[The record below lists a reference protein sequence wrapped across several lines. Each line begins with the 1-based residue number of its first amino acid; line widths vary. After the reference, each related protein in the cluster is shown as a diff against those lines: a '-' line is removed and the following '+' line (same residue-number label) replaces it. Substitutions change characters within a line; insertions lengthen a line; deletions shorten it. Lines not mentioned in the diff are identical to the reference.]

1 MGVGQPDQR
10 VLDRRLLKIWLPVFL
25 AFAAVVAVTSGGADG
40 IWGAWAAGGYG
51 LACIA
56 VWLTRRLGP
65 PLLLAFVG
73 ALGIPMVRPVLAG
86 PATADMSV
94 VVRSAHLLVRHGT
107 PYLPVADLAS
117 WRSYDPYLPAMS
129 VFGLPRALGLP
140 GVLGDPRSWLFAV
153 TAAALV
159 AAFALTMPRRG
170 ARGGN
175 YGRSA
180 FEKAVFVL
188 GSPLL
193 AMPLSL
199 GITDPPVTALVCLAL
214 VSSERASAKGA
225 SGDPA
230 AAAVSRRGSDLWAV
244 WTGLAVGT
252 ACAMKATVWPCL
264 VVIAALFVAR
274 DGARRA
280 TRFLV
285 TSAVS
290 AVALVL
296 ITAPKL
302 VADPRALYENTV
314 AFPLGLAGRHTPA
327 ASPLPGHVLAG
338 AGHVGHLVAVGLVVV
353 AGLGVAVSLVLRPP
367 RDVGAATL
375 RLVVALVL
383 LFTLAARGPVRILR
397 VPCCS
402 ARVASAVAAPGAP
415 GPVYSSGAQDRSAT
429 LAAFGTRR

>member
-1 MGVGQPDQR
+1 M
-10 VLDRRLLKIWLPVFL
+10 
-25 AFAAVVAVTSGGADG
+25 
-40 IWGAWAAGGYG
+40 
-51 LACIA
+51 
-56 VWLTRRLGP
+56 
-65 PLLLAFVG
+65 
-73 ALGIPMVRPVLAG
+73 
-86 PATADMSV
+86 
-94 VVRSAHLLVRHGT
+94 
-107 PYLPVADLAS
+107 
-117 WRSYDPYLPAMS
+117 
-129 VFGLPRALGLP
+129 
-140 GVLGDPRSWLFAV
+140 

-252 ACAMKATVWPCL
+252 ACAMKATAWPCL

-383 LFTLAARGPVRILR
+383 LFTLAPEARFGYFAYPAVLLVWLALSRRLALPVLSTAREHRTGQLLSR
-397 VPCCS
+397 LSGRAGSWARRGTLTDTEEGERPC
-402 ARVASAVAAPGAP
+402 G
-415 GPVYSSGAQDRSAT
+415 
-429 LAAFGTRR
+429 